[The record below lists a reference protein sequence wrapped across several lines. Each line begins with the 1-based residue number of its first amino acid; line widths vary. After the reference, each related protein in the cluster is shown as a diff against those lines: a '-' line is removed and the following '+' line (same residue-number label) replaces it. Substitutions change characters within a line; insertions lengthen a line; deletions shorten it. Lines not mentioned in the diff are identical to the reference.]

1 MTDTGLGM
9 LENIF
14 QQLMIDEQWAVR
26 TERGFT
32 WWGYRLAQHFEVGPA
47 TRSDD
52 LDVYQLRIWTDVARH
67 VDQEAD
73 PASLVTPANT
83 HQSMNALVWDPSSA
97 TISEFCTVVVHRD
110 NIGWLS
116 KIVATAA
123 ILQNT
128 AAHTRAHSVAD
139 LCGGEPAASNHPTSG
154 HRPEMDDILNVPQA
168 LIIPAGAEPSQYEGE
183 LSNGLGQF
191 AARMGWVG
199 NSDATG
205 VVFEVPFTG
214 GRPAFMQDRD
224 APDAA
229 LETALVQIF
238 TDQPHPEAGNGA
250 LTVLQLPVSP
260 GSDRAAQ
267 LANELNLIESQGDM
281 RAPLLGAW
289 CPDIFSKDGNG
300 LAFCSF
306 LPNLIAR
313 PGLLENQM
321 VYQGARVRLALE
333 HLARLGA
340 LQSDRRM
347 T

>member
-1 MTDTGLGM
+1 MTDVGLDM
-9 LENIF
+9 IESIY
-14 QQLMIDEQWAVR
+14 QQLMIDDRWAVR

-32 WWGYRLAQHFEVGPA
+32 WWGYRLAQHVEVGHA
-47 TRSDD
+47 VRSGD
-52 LDVYQLRIWTDVARH
+52 LDVYQLRIWTEVARNVSAEADVA
-67 VDQEAD
+67 A
-73 PASLVTPANT
+73 LVTPANF
-83 HQSMNALVWDPSSA
+83 HQSMNALVWDPASA
-97 TISEFCTVVVHRD
+97 TIRECCTAVVHRE
-110 NIGWLS
+110 NIGWLG

-123 ILQNT
+123 ILQNV
-128 AAHTRAHSVAD
+128 AAHTRAHAIAEV
-139 LCGGEPAASNHPTSG
+139 CRGEPAASDHPSSG
-154 HRPEMDDILNVPQA
+154 HRAEMDDILNVPQA
-168 LIIPAGAEPSQYEGE
+168 LIIPAGAEPSKYEGR
-183 LSNGLGQF
+183 LSEGLGDF

-214 GRPAFMQDRD
+214 NRPLFMQDRN
-224 APDAA
+224 APDVA

-250 LTVLQLPVSP
+250 LTVMQLPISP
-260 GSDRAAQ
+260 GSEHAAA
-267 LANELNLIESQGDM
+267 LANELNLIESQGDL

-321 VYQGARVRLALE
+321 VYQGARARFALE
-333 HLARLGA
+333 QLGRLGV
-340 LQSDRRM
+340 L
-347 T
+347 